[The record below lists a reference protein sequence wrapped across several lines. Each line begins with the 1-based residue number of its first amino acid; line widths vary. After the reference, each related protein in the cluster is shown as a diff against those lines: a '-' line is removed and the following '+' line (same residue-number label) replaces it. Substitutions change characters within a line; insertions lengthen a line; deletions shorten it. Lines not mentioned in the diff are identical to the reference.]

1 MGLVQKWKELR
12 ENRSQRRFEKATKII
27 RNPKAIR
34 EDRWA
39 ALDYLANLDHVNLAV
54 TGLLD
59 RFDYSLEHGINDT
72 REKELAMKGIVRF
85 GKEALPFVRQKIS
98 TTTRIAWPIKILK
111 EIANE
116 DEVALTLKS
125 SLNYNDVSFDQS
137 AVDKNYDILCYLR
150 DYKLGEDWK
159 RVTHFLNDPDERVR
173 FACVETLIEQDTPG
187 LSEILERFVSDLSA
201 ENRRIRQAVILA
213 FVRNGWRLQN
223 PSIFPEGQIEPGVL
237 VSPQGQIEI
246 RTN

>member
-1 MGLVQKWKELR
+1 MGLMQKWKELR
-12 ENRSQRRFEKATKII
+12 ESRSQRRFDRAVKLV

-39 ALDYLANLDHVNLAV
+39 AIEYLSHLDEKDKAV
-54 TGLLD
+54 SGLLE

-111 EIANE
+111 DIA
-116 DEVALTLKS
+116 DENDIVATLKG

-150 DYKLGEDWK
+150 DYKLGEEWK
-159 RVTHFLNDPDERVR
+159 KVTHFLNDPDERVR
-173 FACVETLIEQDTPG
+173 FACVETLIEQNAPG
-187 LSEILERFVSDLSA
+187 LSEILERFVSDVSA
-201 ENRRIRQAVILA
+201 ENRRIRQAVVIA
-213 FVRNGWRLQN
+213 FVRNGWRLKD
-223 PSIFPEGQIEPGVL
+223 PSVFPEGQIEPGVL
-237 VSPQGQIEI
+237 VNQQGQIEI